1 MIDTALIT
9 IGSKHSFTETLKR
22 LNSAIH
28 SAGMTV
34 FAVFDHAAAAGEAG
48 LSLRPTAV
56 IAFGNPAAG
65 TKLMQVNQLAGIDLP
80 LKVLVWEDQA
90 GATKLTHHDPHELA
104 SQYSLGA
111 GTAPQIAGMAKLLAS
126 VAESAAAEADLFRA
140 GSFKA

>member
-1 MIDTALIT
+1 MTDTALIT
-9 IGSKHSFTETLKR
+9 IGSKHSFAETLKR

-65 TKLMQVNQLAGIDLP
+65 TKLMQANQVAGIDLP
-80 LKVLVWEDQA
+80 LKILVWEDQA
-90 GATKLTHHDPHELA
+90 GATKLTHHDPQSSPANIRSGRGPHPR
-104 SQYSLGA
+104 SQEWQSFWLPLQKAPRRMLIYSCG
-111 GTAPQIAGMAKLLAS
+111 K
-126 VAESAAAEADLFRA
+126 R
-140 GSFKA
+140 